1 MDHSGNIT
9 PEETREALRV
19 LYRSDP
25 ETNLQ
30 KAFLRALSD
39 DLKPVNKRG
48 GWNPRSLLV
57 LLSVF
62 ALALAGVFFYFTMGR
77 VHL

>member
-1 MDHSGNIT
+1 VDPSGNIT
-9 PEETREALRV
+9 PEDTREALRI
-19 LYRSDP
+19 LYRNDA

-48 GWNPRSLLV
+48 GWNPSSLLV

>member
-1 MDHSGNIT
+1 VDTSGNIT
-9 PEETREALRV
+9 PEGTREALRV
-19 LYRSDP
+19 LYRRDP

-30 KAFLRALSD
+30 KAFLCALSD

-48 GWNPRSLLV
+48 GWNPSSLLV

-62 ALALAGVFFYFTMGR
+62 ALALAGIFFYFSMGR
-77 VHL
+77 AHL

>member
-1 MDHSGNIT
+1 MNASGNIT

-19 LYRSDP
+19 LYRRDP

-48 GWNPRSLLV
+48 GWNPSSLLV
-57 LLSVF
+57 LLSV
-62 ALALAGVFFYFTMGR
+62 LALAAAAVFFYFNMGG
-77 VHL
+77 VHV

>member
-1 MDHSGNIT
+1 MDLSGNIT

-19 LYRSDP
+19 LYYNDN

-30 KAFLRALSD
+30 KAFLGALSD

-48 GWNPRSLLV
+48 GWNPSSLLV
-57 LLSVF
+57 LLFVLV
-62 ALALAGVFFYFTMGR
+62 LAFAGVFFYFTMGR

>member
-1 MDHSGNIT
+1 VDASGNIT

-19 LYRSDP
+19 LYCGDP

-30 KAFLRALSD
+30 KAFLCALSD

-48 GWNPRSLLV
+48 GWNPGSLLV
-57 LLSVF
+57 LLSVL
-62 ALALAGVFFYFTMGR
+62 ALAAAGVFFYFSMGR
-77 VHL
+77 AHV

>member
-1 MDHSGNIT
+1 VDLSGNIT

-19 LYRSDP
+19 LYCNDN

-30 KAFLRALSD
+30 KAFLGALSD

-48 GWNPRSLLV
+48 GWKPSSLLV
-57 LLSVF
+57 LLAVF

-77 VHL
+77 IHL

>member
-1 MDHSGNIT
+1 MDLSGNIT
-9 PEETREALRV
+9 PEETRQALRI
-19 LYRSDP
+19 LYRNDT

-48 GWNPRSLLV
+48 GWNPSSILVLLLV
-57 LLSVF
+57 LGF
-62 ALALAGVFFYFTMGR
+62 AVAGVFFYFSMGR
-77 VHL
+77 IHP

>member
-1 MDHSGNIT
+1 MDLSGNIT
-9 PEETREALRV
+9 PEETREALRI
-19 LYRSDP
+19 LYRNDT

-48 GWNPRSLLV
+48 GWNPSSLLV
-57 LLSVF
+57 LLFVLG
-62 ALALAGVFFYFTMGR
+62 LAVAGVFFYFSIGK

>member
-1 MDHSGNIT
+1 MDPSGNIT
-9 PEETREALRV
+9 PEDTREALRI
-19 LYRSDP
+19 LYRNDA

-48 GWNPRSLLV
+48 GWNPSSLLV